1 MENQILKYKDNKY
14 VQVAVAPHSI
24 YTVSKENLLKAK
36 GLARKYNTI
45 YHIHISET
53 KKEFDECIEKNNM
66 TPIEYLDSLNI
77 LDNKTIL
84 AHCVYL

>member
-1 MENQILKYKDNKY
+1 
-14 VQVAVAPHSI
+14 
-24 YTVSKENLLKAK
+24 
-36 GLARKYNTI
+36 LARKYNTI